1 MGILA
6 MRRGKLELI
15 IDQKDRPQY
24 KPITRRLQGMIHE

>member
-15 IDQKDRPQY
+15 IDQKDRPQCNHAADP
-24 KPITRRLQGMIHE
+24 KE